1 MIEKKFVIIV
11 CHLFSTAQI
20 LQRHVNDYFQINV
33 KQMIQIVKKDE
44 TFKLK
49 RNKSIQEKILK
60 FIIYVDFE
68 SILVP
73 ENDGKQNPDKSD
85 TNKYQNTVG
94 FSFTYKLACV
104 DDQFSKHLCNI

>member
-1 MIEKKFVIIV
+1 MSLLCVIF
-11 CHLFSTAQI
+11 FSTAQI
-20 LQRHVNDYFQINV
+20 LQRHVNDYFQVNV
-33 KQMIQIVKKDE
+33 KQRIQIVKKDE

-73 ENDGKQNPDKSD
+73 ENDGKQNPDKSY

-94 FSFTYKLACV
+94 FSFGYKLACV
-104 DDQFSKHLCNI
+104 DDQFSKPLCNI

>member
-1 MIEKKFVIIV
+1 M
-11 CHLFSTAQI
+11 
-20 LQRHVNDYFQINV
+20 
-33 KQMIQIVKKDE
+33 
-44 TFKLK
+44 KLLNSK
-49 RNKSIQEKILK
+49 EIKVYRQKISK

-104 DDQFSKHLCNI
+104 DDQFSKPLCNI